1 MNNENSNTNFW
12 ISYADLM
19 AGLLFV
25 FILLI
30 GAIIVKYSL
39 LENESKVLEK
49 ILMSEKTKLE
59 KTKKELEAKEFKISN
74 TIVELADV
82 KLTLK
87 DTSAKLKYNDQIL
100 KDTIIKN
107 KELEIQLIEQQ
118 TKFNVQKSQ
127 LVNKNNKI
135 SEYLAV
141 QKDYE
146 SQVSQ
151 QKTEN
156 LSLIEK
162 LEITNSTLVQKEDAL
177 NELLKNIQEKENLI
191 SAFKEKS
198 QNFNDEIELLTK
210 EGKIKVIELL
220 AKEERIY
227 EILKL
232 QKDFENKLEK
242 SNSLNTNTLNKLAVT
257 QSILV
262 EKEKKLSDLLS
273 EIILKKNL
281 IMSFTQTNAELSDE
295 IKLLLEKM
303 KLSNKKHEYFSKD
316 LLETK
321 QKIKN
326 LTGIKVK
333 VITLL
338 KKSLGN
344 DMQIDPKN
352 GSIRLSANV
361 LFEEGKYELKFE
373 AKKALEKTVYKY
385 FNTIIENEEINKHID
400 KIFIEGHT
408 NTKGSFL
415 YNLNLSQ
422 QRAYSVMDFL
432 FSLGFDEK
440 DRLRHLVVA
449 SGRSY
454 LDPIFNED
462 NIEDKDASRRIE
474 IKFSLKNEEAIKEI
488 EAILEKK

>member
-1 MNNENSNTNFW
+1 MNNDNNNTNFW

-39 LENESKVLEK
+39 LESESKVLER
-49 ILMSEKTKLE
+49 ILMTEKSKLE
-59 KTKKELEAKEFKISN
+59 KTKKALEEKEFKMSN
-74 TIVELADV
+74 TIVELKDI

-87 DTSAKLKYNDQIL
+87 DTSEKLKYNDKIL
-100 KDTIIKN
+100 KDALAQNKTLEELLADEKNLINNQKEQLIN
-107 KELEIQLIEQQ
+107 KE
-118 TKFNVQKSQ
+118 
-127 LVNKNNKI
+127 NKI
-135 SEYLAV
+135 QEYLV
-141 QKDYE
+141 IQKDYE
-146 SQVSQ
+146 TKVVK
-151 QKTEN
+151 QKSEN
-156 LSLIEK
+156 LSLLEK
-162 LEITNSTLVQKEDAL
+162 LIISDSALSLKEENL
-177 NELLKNIQEKENLI
+177 NKLLQEIQEKENLI
-191 SAFKEKS
+191 LAFSEKKKS
-198 QNFNDEIELLTK
+198 LNNEIELLTK

-220 AKEERIY
+220 AKEKRIY

-232 QKDFENKLEK
+232 QKDFELKLKEKDADNINLSDKLSVTQTILEK
-242 SNSLNTNTLNKLAVT
+242 KEETLSELLN
-257 QSILV
+257 
-262 EKEKKLSDLLS
+262 

-281 IMSFTQTNAELSDE
+281 IMSFTQTNSELNDE
-295 IKLLLEKM
+295 IQVMAEKI
-303 KLSNKKHEYFSKD
+303 KVSNNKHALFSKD
-316 LLETK
+316 LLSTK

-338 KKSLGN
+338 KQSLGN
-344 DMQIDPKN
+344 DMQIDPNN
-352 GSIRLSANV
+352 GSIRLSSNV
-361 LFEEGKYELKFE
+361 LFEEGKHELKID
-373 AKKALEKTVYKY
+373 AKKAIEKTVYNY

-400 KIFIEGHT
+400 KIVIEGHT

-449 SGRSY
+449 SGRSF
-454 LDPIFNED
+454 LDPIYDENNVED
-462 NIEDKDASRRIE
+462 RDASRRIE

-488 EAILEKK
+488 EAILDKK

>member
-1 MNNENSNTNFW
+1 MNNDNNNTNFW

-39 LENESKVLEK
+39 LESESKILER
-49 ILMSEKTKLE
+49 ILITEKTKLE

-74 TIVELADV
+74 TVIQLEEI
-82 KLTLK
+82 KITLK

-100 KDTIIKN
+100 KDAIIQN
-107 KELEIQLIEQQ
+107 KKLETLLQEHETEITEQ
-118 TKFNVQKSQ
+118 KDQ
-127 LVNKNNKI
+127 LVNKESEIN
-135 SEYLAV
+135 EYLAI
-141 QKDYE
+141 QKDYKT
-146 SQVSQ
+146 QVSK
-151 QKTEN
+151 QKTQN
-156 LSLIEK
+156 LSLVEK
-162 LEITNSTLVQKEDAL
+162 LEITNSTLVQKEESL
-177 NELLKNIQEKENLI
+177 NKLLKDIQEKENLI
-191 SAFKEKS
+191 SVFKEKKES
-198 QNFNDEIELLTK
+198 LSNEIELLTK

-220 AKEERIY
+220 AKEKRIY

-232 QKDFENKLEK
+232 QKDFESKLAK
-242 SNSLNTNTLNKLAVT
+242 SNTLSTTTLDKLAIT
-257 QSILV
+257 QSILE
-262 EKEKKLSDLLS
+262 EKEKNLSELLN

-281 IMSFTQTNAELSDE
+281 IQSFTQTNFELNDE
-295 IKLLLEKM
+295 IKVLVEKM
-303 KLSNKKHEYFSKD
+303 KVSNEKHEHFSKD
-316 LLETK
+316 LLATK
-321 QKIKN
+321 EKIKN

-338 KKSLGN
+338 KQSLGS

-361 LFEEGKYELKFE
+361 LFEEGKHELRFE

-440 DRLRHLVVA
+440 DRLRRLVVA

-454 LDPIFNED
+454 LDPIFDEN

-488 EAILEKK
+488 EAILEKQ

>member
-1 MNNENSNTNFW
+1 MNNDNSNTNFW

-39 LENESKVLEK
+39 LENESKILERVL
-49 ILMSEKTKLE
+49 LSEKTKLE

-74 TIVELADV
+74 TVIELADV
-82 KLTLK
+82 KLSLK
-87 DTSAKLKYNDQIL
+87 DTSEKLKYNDKIL
-100 KDTIIKN
+100 KDTIIQN
-107 KELEIQLIEQQ
+107 KELETQLLE
-118 TKFNVQKSQ
+118 QKSKLSEQENQ
-127 LVNKNNKI
+127 LLNKENIIN
-135 SEYLAV
+135 EYLV
-141 QKDYE
+141 TQKDYE
-146 SQVSQ
+146 TQVSK
-151 QKTEN
+151 QKSEN
-156 LSLIEK
+156 LSLVEK
-162 LEITNSTLVQKEDAL
+162 LEITNSTLVQKEESL
-177 NELLKNIQEKENLI
+177 SKLLKDIREKENLI
-191 SAFKEKS
+191 SAFKEKKES
-198 QNFNDEIELLTK
+198 LTNEIELLTK
-210 EGKIKVIELL
+210 EGKIKVMELL

-232 QKDFENKLEK
+232 QKDFESKLEK
-242 SNSLNTNTLNKLAVT
+242 STMLNTDTLDKLAIT
-257 QSILV
+257 QSILDQK
-262 EKEKKLSDLLS
+262 EKELS
-273 EIILKKNL
+273 ELLNEVILKKNL
-281 IMSFTQTNAELSDE
+281 IMSFTQTNTELSDE
-295 IKLLLEKM
+295 IRVLLEKM
-303 KLSNKKHEYFSKD
+303 KLSNDKHEHFSKD
-316 LLETK
+316 LLATK
-321 QKIKN
+321 EKIKN

-338 KKSLGN
+338 KQSLGS

-361 LFEEGKYELKFE
+361 LFEEGKHELKLQ

-454 LDPIFNED
+454 LDPIYNAD

-488 EAILEKK
+488 EAILDKQ